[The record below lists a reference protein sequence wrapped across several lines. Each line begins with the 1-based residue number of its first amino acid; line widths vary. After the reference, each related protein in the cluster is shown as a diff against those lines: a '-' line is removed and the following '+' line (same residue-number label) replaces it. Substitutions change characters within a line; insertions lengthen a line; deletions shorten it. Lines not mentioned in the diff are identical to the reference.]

1 MSNFKNLTASEK
13 KLIHLIFAGVII
25 KDYILKDEPSAVNE
39 ASNKAVV
46 SQYADAFENKMN
58 ELIGEGETEFWT
70 DALSD
75 IYKQAIKLLK
85 KLPKKEN
92 IDEEQENG

>member
-13 KLIHLIFAGVII
+13 KLIHLVFAGTMI

-39 ASNKAVV
+39 TANNAGV

-58 ELIGEGETEFWT
+58 EIIGEGETEFWT

-92 IDEEQENG
+92 ADE

>member
-13 KLIHLIFAGVII
+13 KLIHLVFAGTMIREEA
-25 KDYILKDEPSAVNE
+25 LKGDPSAVNE
-39 ASNKAVV
+39 TIRKGGV

-92 IDEEQENG
+92 TDE

>member
-1 MSNFKNLTASEK
+1 MSNFRNLTASEK
-13 KLIHLIFAGVII
+13 KLIHLVFAGAMI

-39 ASNKAVV
+39 TANSAGV
-46 SQYADAFENKMN
+46 SQYADTFENKMN
-58 ELIGEGETEFWT
+58 ELIGEGKTEFWT

-92 IDEEQENG
+92 TDVE